1 MADFDV
7 ETLLNHMLE
16 AVKKS
21 LEKNWPQ
28 VRDLATSEF
37 RKFAQNLEDI
47 KSMKKKHSITKQQ
60 ALLQLDIQKNSIKT
74 VLLTEE
80 GLGLIAVEA
89 AINAALDAVR
99 ATVNKV
105 IGWALL

>member
-1 MADFDV
+1 MADIDAD
-7 ETLLNHMLE
+7 TLLNKMLE

-37 RKFAQNLEDI
+37 KKFAQNIEDI
-47 KSMKKKHSITKQQ
+47 KAMKKRRSITKQQ
-60 ALLQLDIQKNSIKT
+60 AVLQLDIQKNSIKT

-80 GLGLIAVEA
+80 GLGLLAVEA

-99 ATVNKV
+99 TIVNKA